1 MLFRPYI
8 SDSAAIRKGA
18 NASPR
23 TKMEKVTCI
32 SEDSICKSWA
42 IVDRDGATILAVMMV
57 TSWPIETMMATVIL
71 RVEDQ
76 LYGS

>member
-23 TKMEKVTCI
+23 TKMENVICI
-32 SEDSICKSWA
+32 SEDPMCKSWA
-42 IVDRDGATILAVMMV
+42 IVDRDGATILVVMIV
-57 TSWPIETMMATVIL
+57 TS
-71 RVEDQ
+71 
-76 LYGS
+76 